1 MRKIFFFIFILSF
14 ISSKD
19 IPSVKLGAKT
29 TFDAESDNSFK
40 YVYKGPGKDLLVF
53 YIYIDTNSYS
63 YDIKCQSG
71 STGSKGSFSPEN
83 VKLVKQ
89 IDKSGTCTIKFEEGK
104 GSFIIYA
111 LNIELGIKL
120 KNKYGNI
127 NLPIYTKEK
136 DEEYINI
143 TQLTFSVPN
152 LERDA
157 TVKFKYTENVDTIV
171 ETYDVENPFKVCHG
185 NDCQEN
191 IETYNFKKGESYKI
205 MVKAVK
211 KEGSS
216 EGTFSLIPGFT
227 FYDEN
232 YNGIYSPDDIIE
244 YNNVFSMKI
253 KYLFISLILFLL

>member
-19 IPSVKLGAKT
+19 IPSVKLGAKN

-40 YVYKGPGKDLLVF
+40 YVYKGPGKDLLVIYF
-53 YIYIDTNSYS
+53 YFDTNSYS
-63 YDIKCQSG
+63 YDIDCQNS
-71 STGSKGSFSPEN
+71 STGSSGSGSSEKVDVVN
-83 VKLVKQ
+83 Q

-104 GSFIIYA
+104 GSFIIYT

-127 NLPIYTKEK
+127 NLPIYTEEK
-136 DEEYINI
+136 DEKYINI
-143 TQLTFSVPN
+143 SQLTFSVPN

-157 TVKFKYTENVDTIV
+157 TVKFEYTEKAETS
-171 ETYDVENPFKVCHG
+171 EGTYDMENPFKVCHG

-211 KEGSS
+211 KESRY

-232 YNGIYSPDDIIE
+232 YDGTYTPDDIIE
-244 YNNVFSMKI
+244 YNNAFSMKI